1 MVGDDNVPRLAVCG
15 GKIKQH
21 QKPEQQH
28 LAIQSTEADR
38 QRKNQMMCGPY
49 NTQARVQQTFEMGSY
64 DPVRKILFL
73 NFVRTSLWVD

>member
-1 MVGDDNVPRLAVCG
+1 
-15 GKIKQH
+15 
-21 QKPEQQH
+21 
-28 LAIQSTEADR
+28 
-38 QRKNQMMCGPY
+38 MMCGPY